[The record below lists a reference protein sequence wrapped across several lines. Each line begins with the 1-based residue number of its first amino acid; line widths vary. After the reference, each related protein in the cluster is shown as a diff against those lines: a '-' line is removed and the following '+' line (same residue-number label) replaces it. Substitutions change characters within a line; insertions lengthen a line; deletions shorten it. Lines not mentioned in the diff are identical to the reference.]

1 MIHSKYHK
9 KEPAKIKDF
18 PLSEFHKD
26 ESSTI
31 PSENDHQHATVE
43 SPPTIPESEI
53 AIETKTMKVE
63 RESTARE
70 QKEKFSTAKNSE
82 QEKIN
87 QNETFS
93 TVVST
98 TNKATTIK
106 PKPTPS
112 DAISLKINLFVIFF
126 MTFFA
131 CFF

>member
-1 MIHSKYHK
+1 VIHSKYHK

-18 PLSEFHKD
+18 PLSEFHKED
-26 ESSTI
+26 LSTI
-31 PSENDHQHATVE
+31 PSENDHQHATAE
-43 SPPTIPESEI
+43 FPPTIPESEI
-53 AIETKTMKVE
+53 AIETKTMKTE
-63 RESTARE
+63 RESTDRE

-82 QEKIN
+82 QVKIHKT
-87 QNETFS
+87 ETFS

-112 DAISLKINLFVIFF
+112 DATSLKINFVIFL
-126 MTFFA
+126 MTIFA

>member
-26 ESSTI
+26 ELSTI
-31 PSENDHQHATVE
+31 PSKNDHQHATVE
-43 SPPTIPESEI
+43 SPPTIPERET
-53 AIETKTMKVE
+53 AIETITMKTE
-63 RESTARE
+63 RDSTTRE

-82 QEKIN
+82 QENIHK
-87 QNETFS
+87 NETFS
-93 TVVST
+93 TIVST

-106 PKPTPS
+106 PTPS
-112 DAISLKINLFVIFF
+112 DATSLKINLFVILL
-126 MTFFA
+126 MTISA